1 MTPETSASAAVSP
14 PHEIDDREPESGRHA
29 VRFPGH
35 GEVAGLGL
43 HHVVEARPGGAL
55 VVAAVGREVHTD
67 EARVDGAEAGIVEPE
82 RARQIAAQIVDESV
96 RAPSQALQ
104 DLAAARFLQVQRQAA
119 LVAAEGLVEE
129 AVAVFGVGQDM
140 AAHLAAG
147 LVVLD
152 LDDVGAEVGEVHGAE
167 GGGAILFDGDDG
179 EPFERPDRGCR
190 PRRGSVVAHAGLRS
204 IS

>member
-1 MTPETSASAAVSP
+1 M
-14 PHEIDDREPESGRHA
+14 
-29 VRFPGH
+29 
-35 GEVAGLGL
+35 
-43 HHVVEARPGGAL
+43 
-55 VVAAVGREVHTD
+55 HTD
-67 EARVDGAEAGIVEPE
+67 EARVGGTEAGIVEPE
-82 RARQIAAQIVDESV
+82 RARQIAAQVVDEGV
-96 RAPSQALQ
+96 RAARQALQ

-167 GGGAILFDGDDG
+167 GGRAVLFDGDDG
-179 EPFERPDRGCR
+179 EPFERADPGAPEPC
-190 PRRGSVVAHAGLRS
+190 RGSIVAHAGLRS